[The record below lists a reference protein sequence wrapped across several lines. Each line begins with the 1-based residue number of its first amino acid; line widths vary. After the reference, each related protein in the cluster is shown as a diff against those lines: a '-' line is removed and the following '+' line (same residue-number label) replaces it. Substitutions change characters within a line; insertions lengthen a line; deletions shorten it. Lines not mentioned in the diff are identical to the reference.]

1 MSRYIAILAATMIAT
16 VTACS
21 YVVDMVERSITK
33 RASFSITA
41 TYVKGSGVTI
51 NWTEEPG
58 SNFAGYEIYVTTDP
72 DDEYSGY
79 TIVAG
84 PEGLLTGGN
93 LLPPSVAYY
102 DQTSLNL
109 DIETTRSYTYTLVP
123 QLLTSDGVA
132 SGRYFFR
139 LGIITWD
146 KNPSER
152 TIQNGYTGITF
163 DDYNAHTDIDEISGL
178 AAVDL

>member
-1 MSRYIAILAATMIAT
+1 MIAT

-51 NWTEEPG
+51 NWTEDAG

-79 TIVAG
+79 TIIAG
-84 PEGLLTGGN
+84 PEQLFGIDNLSTQPYYDGGSLT
-93 LLPPSVAYY
+93 LDDSITRSYFY
-102 DQTSLNL
+102 DQTFIN
-109 DIETTRSYTYTLVP
+109 
-123 QLLTSDGVA
+123 QLLMADGLAVNA
-132 SGRYFFR
+132 TARYFFR
-139 LGIITWD
+139 LGIIEWD

-152 TIQNGYTGITF
+152 TSQNGYTGDPF
-163 DDYNAHTDIDEISGL
+163 DDYNAHTDIDEISGS
-178 AAVDL
+178 AVVDITRTL